1 VLDSRAEYPEGVVVA
16 REKSGFWV
24 WFAAA
29 FFYPL
34 CRILARRENRNTDR
48 IPRDGGAI
56 LVLNHVSH
64 LDPMYDA
71 VFVHKLRRVP
81 RFLAKDSLFK
91 PFLLKQVLYG
101 SGQIPVFRGSADAK
115 DSLRA
120 ANEALAAGKMVLIYP
135 EGTIT
140 KDPDGW
146 PMYARTGVARL
157 ALDNDVPVIPIG
169 RWGTRAILDGYH
181 RKFRPFPR
189 HDVVTVVGEP
199 VDLSA
204 YRGKPVGQRDMREV
218 TDLLMR
224 DVTALVAQVR
234 GETPPTKAFRPAPTK
249 PKRAVEKQ

>member
-1 VLDSRAEYPEGVVVA
+1 VLDNGTEYLDGVVVA

-24 WFAAA
+24 LFAAA

-48 IPRDGGAI
+48 IPRDGAAI

-91 PFLLKQVLYG
+91 PFLLKQVLNG

-120 ANEALAAGKMVLIYP
+120 ANEALANGKMVLIYP

-169 RWGTRAILDGYH
+169 RWGTRDILDGYH

-199 VDLSA
+199 TDLSA

-218 TDLLMR
+218 TDQLMG
-224 DVTALVAQVR
+224 DITALVAQVR
-234 GETPPTKAFRPAPTK
+234 GETPPAKAFRPAPTK

>member
-1 VLDSRAEYPEGVVVA
+1 VFVA

-48 IPRDGGAI
+48 IPRNGGAI

-120 ANEALAAGKMVLIYP
+120 ANEALAKGKMVLIYP

-157 ALDNDVPVIPIG
+157 AVDNDVPVIPIG
-169 RWGTRAILDGYH
+169 RWGTRDILDGYH

-189 HDVVTVVGEP
+189 HDVVTVVGAP

-218 TDLLMR
+218 TDLIM
-224 DVTALVAQVR
+224 DDITGLVAQVR
-234 GETPPTKAFRPAPTK
+234 GETPPVKAFRPPPTK
-249 PKRAVEKQ
+249 PKRAAEKR